1 LINFRWICQDINA
14 LPILTLCF
22 DFKTGREQ
30 LAESIIQQKS
40 FQFALE
46 IIRLYIQLQE
56 RREYVLSNQL
66 LRSGTSIGANV
77 EEASGGQSRKDFLA
91 KMYIAYKE
99 ARETKYWLRLLQHS
113 KLVNIDLTN
122 ELTCVDEII
131 RILSSI
137 IKTTEQSM
145 K

>member
-1 LINFRWICQDINA
+1 M
-14 LPILTLCF
+14 
-22 DFKTGREQ
+22 
-30 LAESIIQQKS
+30 AESIIQKKS

-46 IIRLYIQLQE
+46 VINLYIRLQDQ
-56 RREYVLSNQL
+56 REYVLSKQL

-99 ARETKYWLRLLQHS
+99 AKETKYWLRLLQHS
-113 KLVNIDLTN
+113 RLVNIDLTN
-122 ELTCVDEII
+122 ELAYADEII

-137 IKTTEQSM
+137 VKTTEKSINSVTPHS
-145 K
+145 

>member
-1 LINFRWICQDINA
+1 
-14 LPILTLCF
+14 
-22 DFKTGREQ
+22 

-46 IIRLYIQLQE
+46 IIHLYIRLQE
-56 RREYVLSNQL
+56 QREYVLSKQL

-99 ARETKYWLRLLQHS
+99 ARETKYWLRLLQQS

-122 ELTCVDEII
+122 ELIYADEII

-137 IKTTEQSM
+137 VKTTEKSIG
-145 K
+145 

>member
-1 LINFRWICQDINA
+1 MA
-14 LPILTLCF
+14 T
-22 DFKTGREQ
+22 
-30 LAESIIQQKS
+30 SIIQNKS
-40 FQFALE
+40 FDFALE
-46 IIRLYIQLQE
+46 IIHLYGQLQQH
-56 RREYVLSNQL
+56 REYVISNQL
-66 LRSGTSIGANV
+66 LKSGTSIGANV

-113 KLVNIDLTN
+113 NLVKIDVTQ
-122 ELTCVDEII
+122 ELIYIDEII

-137 IKTTEQSM
+137 VKTTEQSIN